1 MSSEN
6 QETQTVS
13 GKKVI
18 GQAKWFND
26 KCGYG
31 FINYP
36 YGEEGTENGSKD
48 IFVHFSNISPSK
60 ENSYKAL
67 YTGEYVEFEISNS
80 PVETEESEKEI
91 RNQAVNVTGIGGGM
105 LMNEYRTFVS
115 SLSSDSTSRP
125 PKGPRG
131 MGGSF
136 RGGKG
141 GGRGRP
147 GFGNRPPSH
156 FGGFSGNPP
165 ESLEPKEEWT
175 PKP

>member
-36 YGEEGTENGSKD
+36 YGEQGIENGSKD
-48 IFVHFSNISPSK
+48 IFVHFTNITPQK

-67 YTGEYVEFEISNS
+67 YTGEYVEFEISNA
-80 PVETEESEKEI
+80 PVEGDEEKKEI

-105 LMNEYRTFVS
+105 LMNEYRSFVTN
-115 SLSSDSTSRP
+115 LTNDGTQRP
-125 PKGPRG
+125 PRAPRNFG
-131 MGGSF
+131 NTF

-141 GGRGRP
+141 GRGRG
-147 GFGNRPPSH
+147 GFGNRPPAH
-156 FGGFSGNPP
+156 FGGFQGTPP
-165 ESLEPKEEWT
+165 EGLDPKDEWK

>member
-1 MSSEN
+1 MSAEN

-36 YGEEGTENGSKD
+36 YGEEGTDNGSKD
-48 IFVHFSNISPSK
+48 IFVHFSNISPQK

-67 YTGEYVEFEISNS
+67 YTGEYVVFEISNA
-80 PVETEESEKEI
+80 PVEVETETKEI

-105 LMNEYRTFVS
+105 LMNEYRGFIS
-115 SLSSDSTSRP
+115 SLSSDGTQRAPRP
-125 PKGPRG
+125 PRNFN
-131 MGGSF
+131 SF

-141 GGRGRP
+141 GGRGGK
-147 GFGNRPPSH
+147 GFGNRPPPH
-156 FGGFSGNPP
+156 FGGFTGNPP
-165 ESLEPKEEWT
+165 DSLEPKEEWT